1 MQNQPLDKRS
11 IIGFVLISLILT
23 GWLLWMSTNERK
35 VNPTET
41 KTEVSKK
48 APSSADEAKKK
59 SAATLSSTSTGG
71 QKEDFIRIETDLL
84 KIMISTKGGS
94 IARWEMKNYSSW
106 HDKNYAGNPVQ
117 LIYRGQREATISYV
131 NNDGKKVDS
140 KSMHFAFTNAERS
153 YTLKGNESITIT
165 AVHELAPGSA
175 IVKTFTISG
184 NSYACTAEVELQN
197 MEQFMPQRT
206 YDITWKGGLKFQE
219 QNSVDESNTSIAL
232 TSVNGT
238 IDEFDATEY
247 AQPTSVQSAG
257 EIDFIAT
264 RTKYFVAAIIPQ
276 KKDPNAIAFMEGI
289 KEGAPN
295 EGNIEKYSLAYRN
308 RYKGGVQKDAF
319 TMYIGPQIYDTL
331 VNYGLEKAINFG
343 TFYGVKWLV
352 APIGEY
358 VILPTLSFLHTFI
371 SNYGI
376 VIILFSLLMKIVLQ
390 PFSASQ
396 MKSMQ
401 KMKAVQPLL
410 QKVQEKYKDDR
421 TALSQ
426 ETMKIYSEYG
436 INPAGGCL
444 PMIMQMPI
452 LISLW
457 SVLSSWMDIR
467 HEHFFGWISDL
478 SAPDVILDLGFK
490 LPLFQVDKISGLALL
505 MAIAMFI
512 QQKMTVTD
520 PNQKSMVYIMP
531 IMFLFMFSGFPS
543 GLNVYYFVFT
553 VLGILQQVWITK
565 FSKNKITLEDLKR
578 APKKEGWFAQRMRMA
593 QELAQQQQAAAQAG
607 GGNKRKPIGNSLP
620 KKKK

>member
-1 MQNQPLDKRS
+1 MQQQSLDKRS

-23 GWLLWMSTNERK
+23 GWILWMSTTQRQ
-35 VNPTET
+35 VNQTET
-41 KTEVSKK
+41 KKVESKQL
-48 APSSADEAKKK
+48 PNSAKEAKKN
-59 SAATLSSTSTGG
+59 ATGTISSGNG
-71 QKEDFIRIETDLL
+71 NAQQEDFIRIETDLI

-94 IARWEMKNYSSW
+94 IARWEMKNYTSW
-106 HDKNYAGNPVQ
+106 HDKTYPGVPVQ
-117 LIYRGQREATISYV
+117 MIYRGQREGTISYV
-131 NNDGKKVDS
+131 NNDGKKVDG
-140 KSMHFAFTNAERS
+140 KSMHFQFTNDKRS

-165 AVHELAPGSA
+165 AIHEIAPGSA
-175 IVKTFTISG
+175 IVKSFTISG
-184 NSYACTAEVELQN
+184 NSYACKTEVELRN
-197 MEQFMPQRT
+197 MEQYMPQRT
-206 YDITWKGGLKFQE
+206 YDLNWKGGLKFQE

-257 EIDFIAT
+257 EIDYVAT
-264 RTKYFVAAIIPQ
+264 RTKYFVAAIIPA
-276 KKDPNAIAFMEGI
+276 KKDPNGMAFMEGI

-295 EGNIEKYSLAYRN
+295 EGHLEKYSLAYRN

-319 TMYIGPQIYDTL
+319 TLYIGPQIYDTL
-331 VNYGLEKAINFG
+331 QAYGLEKTINFG

-376 VIILFSLLMKIVLQ
+376 VIILFSFLMKIVLQ

-467 HEHFFGWISDL
+467 HQHFFGWISDL

-490 LPLFQVDKISGLALL
+490 LPLFQVDKLSGLALL
-505 MAIAMFI
+505 MGIAMFI

-531 IMFLFMFSGFPS
+531 IMFTFMFSGFPS

-553 VLGILQQVWITK
+553 ILGILQQVWITK

-593 QELAQQQQAAAQAG
+593 QEIAQQQQQAKASG
-607 GGNKRKPIGNSLP
+607 SNKRKPIANSLP

>member
-48 APSSADEAKKK
+48 APSSAQEAKKK

-94 IARWEMKNYSSW
+94 IARWEMKNYKSW
-106 HDKNYAGNPVQ
+106 HNKTNPGFPVQ

-165 AVHELAPGSA
+165 AVHQLAPGSA

-219 QNSVDESNTSIAL
+219 QNSVDESNTAIAL

-276 KKDPNAIAFMEGI
+276 KKDPNAIAFMEGV
-289 KEGAPN
+289 KEGSPN
-295 EGNIEKYSLAYRN
+295 EGNLEKYSLAYRN

-319 TMYIGPQIYDTL
+319 TIFIGPQIYDTL
-331 VNYGLEKAINFG
+331 RAYGLEKTINFG

-371 SNYGI
+371 ANYGI
-376 VIILFSLLMKIVLQ
+376 VIILFSLLMKVVLQ

-421 TALSQ
+421 TMLSQ

-467 HEHFFGWISDL
+467 HQHFFGWISDL

-490 LPLFQVDKISGLALL
+490 LPLFQVDKLSGLALL
-505 MAIAMFI
+505 MGIAMFI

-531 IMFLFMFSGFPS
+531 IMFIFMFSGFPS

-593 QELAQQQQAAAQAG
+593 QELAQQQQAQAAG

>member
-1 MQNQPLDKRS
+1 
-11 IIGFVLISLILT
+11 
-23 GWLLWMSTNERK
+23 MSTNERK

-48 APSSADEAKKK
+48 APSSPQEAKKK

-71 QKEDFIRIETDLL
+71 LKEDFIRIETDLL

-94 IARWEMKNYSSW
+94 IARWEMKNYKSW
-106 HDKNYAGNPVQ
+106 HNKTNPGFPVQ

-184 NSYACTAEVELQN
+184 NSYACTAEVELRN

-219 QNSVDESNTSIAL
+219 QNSVDESNTAIAL

-276 KKDPNAIAFMEGI
+276 KKDPNAIAFMEGV

-295 EGNIEKYSLAYRN
+295 EGNLEKYSLAYRN

-319 TMYIGPQIYDTL
+319 TIFIGPQIYDTL
-331 VNYGLEKAINFG
+331 QAYGLEKTINFG

-371 SNYGI
+371 ANYGI

-421 TALSQ
+421 TMLSQ

-467 HEHFFGWISDL
+467 HQHFFGWISDL

-490 LPLFQVDKISGLALL
+490 LPLFQVDKLSGLALL
-505 MAIAMFI
+505 MGIAMFI

-531 IMFLFMFSGFPS
+531 IMFIFMFSGFPS

-593 QELAQQQQAAAQAG
+593 QELAQQQQAQAAG

>member
-48 APSSADEAKKK
+48 APSSAQEAKKK

-94 IARWEMKNYSSW
+94 IARWEMKNYKSW
-106 HDKNYAGNPVQ
+106 HNKTNPGFPVQ

-219 QNSVDESNTSIAL
+219 QNSVDESNTAIAL

-276 KKDPNAIAFMEGI
+276 KKDPNAIAFMEGV
-289 KEGAPN
+289 KEGSPN
-295 EGNIEKYSLAYRN
+295 EGNLEKYSLAYRN

-319 TMYIGPQIYDTL
+319 TIFIGPQIYDTL
-331 VNYGLEKAINFG
+331 RAYGLEKTINFG

-371 SNYGI
+371 ANYGI
-376 VIILFSLLMKIVLQ
+376 VIILFSLLMKVVLQ

-421 TALSQ
+421 TMLSQ

-467 HEHFFGWISDL
+467 HQHFFGWISDL

-490 LPLFQVDKISGLALL
+490 LPLFQVDKLSGLALL
-505 MAIAMFI
+505 MGIAMFI

-531 IMFLFMFSGFPS
+531 IMFIFMFSGFPS

-565 FSKNKITLEDLKR
+565 FSKKKITLEDLKR

-593 QELAQQQQAAAQAG
+593 QELAQQQQAQAAG
-607 GGNKRKPIGNSLP
+607 GGNKRKPIGNSLS

>member
-48 APSSADEAKKK
+48 APSSAQEAKKK

-94 IARWEMKNYSSW
+94 IARWEMKNYKSW
-106 HDKNYAGNPVQ
+106 HNKTNPGFPVQ

-165 AVHELAPGSA
+165 AVHQLAPGSA

-219 QNSVDESNTSIAL
+219 QNSVDESNTAIAL

-276 KKDPNAIAFMEGI
+276 KKDPNAIAFMEGV

-295 EGNIEKYSLAYRN
+295 EGNLEKYSLAYRN

-319 TMYIGPQIYDTL
+319 TIFIGPQIYDTL
-331 VNYGLEKAINFG
+331 QAYGLEKTINFG

-371 SNYGI
+371 ANYGI
-376 VIILFSLLMKIVLQ
+376 VIILFSLLMKVVLQ

-421 TALSQ
+421 TMLSQ

-467 HEHFFGWISDL
+467 HQHFFGWISDL

-490 LPLFQVDKISGLALL
+490 LPLFQVDKLSGLALL
-505 MAIAMFI
+505 MGIAMFI
-512 QQKMTVTD
+512 QQKMTITD

-531 IMFLFMFSGFPS
+531 IMFIFMFSGFPS

-593 QELAQQQQAAAQAG
+593 QELAQQQQAQAG

>member
-1 MQNQPLDKRS
+1 
-11 IIGFVLISLILT
+11 
-23 GWLLWMSTNERK
+23 
-35 VNPTET
+35 
-41 KTEVSKK
+41 
-48 APSSADEAKKK
+48 
-59 SAATLSSTSTGG
+59 
-71 QKEDFIRIETDLL
+71 
-84 KIMISTKGGS
+84 
-94 IARWEMKNYSSW
+94 
-106 HDKNYAGNPVQ
+106 
-117 LIYRGQREATISYV
+117 
-131 NNDGKKVDS
+131 
-140 KSMHFAFTNAERS
+140 MHFAFTNAERS

-184 NSYACTAEVELQN
+184 NSYACTAGVELQN

-219 QNSVDESNTSIAL
+219 QNSVDESNTAIAL

-276 KKDPNAIAFMEGI
+276 KKDPNAIAFMEGV

-295 EGNIEKYSLAYRN
+295 EGNLEKYSLAYRN

-319 TMYIGPQIYDTL
+319 TIFIGPQIYDTL
-331 VNYGLEKAINFG
+331 QAYGLEKTINFG

-371 SNYGI
+371 ANYGI

-396 MKSMQ
+396 MK
-401 KMKAVQPLL
+401 MKAVQPLL

-421 TALSQ
+421 TMLSQ

-467 HEHFFGWISDL
+467 HQHFFGWISDL

-490 LPLFQVDKISGLALL
+490 LPLFQVDKLSGLALL
-505 MAIAMFI
+505 MGIAMFI

-531 IMFLFMFSGFPS
+531 IMFIFMFSGFPS

-593 QELAQQQQAAAQAG
+593 QELAQQQQAQAAG

>member
-48 APSSADEAKKK
+48 APSSAQEAKKK

-94 IARWEMKNYSSW
+94 IARWEMKNYKSW
-106 HDKNYAGNPVQ
+106 HNKTNPGFPVQ

-219 QNSVDESNTSIAL
+219 QNSVDESNTAIAL

-276 KKDPNAIAFMEGI
+276 KKDPNAIAFMEGV

-295 EGNIEKYSLAYRN
+295 EGNLEKYSLAYRN

-319 TMYIGPQIYDTL
+319 TIFIGPQIYDTL
-331 VNYGLEKAINFG
+331 QAYGLEKTINFG

-371 SNYGI
+371 ANYGI

-421 TALSQ
+421 TMLSQ

-467 HEHFFGWISDL
+467 HQHFFGWISDL

-490 LPLFQVDKISGLALL
+490 LPLFQVDKLSGLALL
-505 MAIAMFI
+505 MGIAMFI

-531 IMFLFMFSGFPS
+531 IMFIFMFSGFPS

-593 QELAQQQQAAAQAG
+593 QELAQQQQAQAAG

>member
-48 APSSADEAKKK
+48 APSSAQEAKKK

-94 IARWEMKNYSSW
+94 IARWEMKNYKSW
-106 HDKNYAGNPVQ
+106 HNKTNPGFPVQ

-165 AVHELAPGSA
+165 AVHQLAPGSA

-219 QNSVDESNTSIAL
+219 QNSVDESNTAIAL

-276 KKDPNAIAFMEGI
+276 KKDPNAIAFMEGV

-295 EGNIEKYSLAYRN
+295 EGNLEKYSLAYRN

-319 TMYIGPQIYDTL
+319 TIFIGPQIYDTL
-331 VNYGLEKAINFG
+331 QAYGLEKTINFG

-358 VILPTLSFLHTFI
+358 VILPTLSFLHSFI
-371 SNYGI
+371 ANYGI

-421 TALSQ
+421 TMLSQ

-467 HEHFFGWISDL
+467 HQHFFGWISDL

-490 LPLFQVDKISGLALL
+490 LPLFQVDKLSGLALL
-505 MAIAMFI
+505 MGIAMFI

-531 IMFLFMFSGFPS
+531 IMFIFMFSGFPS

-593 QELAQQQQAAAQAG
+593 QELAQQQQAQAA

>member
-48 APSSADEAKKK
+48 APNSAQEAKKK
-59 SAATLSSTSTGG
+59 SAATLSSTSNGG

-94 IARWEMKNYSSW
+94 IARWEMKNYTSW
-106 HDKNYAGNPVQ
+106 HNKSNPGFPVQ

-175 IVKTFTISG
+175 IVKTYTISG
-184 NSYACTAEVELQN
+184 NSYACTAEVELRN

-295 EGNIEKYSLAYRN
+295 EGHLEKYSLAYRN

-319 TMYIGPQIYDTL
+319 TIYVGPQIYDTL
-331 VNYGLEKAINFG
+331 QAYGLEKTINFG

-371 SNYGI
+371 ANYGI

-421 TALSQ
+421 TMLSQ

-467 HEHFFGWISDL
+467 HQHFFGWINDL

-490 LPLFQVDKISGLALL
+490 LPLFQVDKLSGLALL
-505 MAIAMFI
+505 MGIAMFI

-531 IMFLFMFSGFPS
+531 IMFIFMFSGFPS

-565 FSKNKITLEDLKR
+565 FSKKKITLEDLKR

-593 QELAQQQQAAAQAG
+593 QELAQQQQAQAA
-607 GGNKRKPIGNSLP
+607 GGNKRTPIGNSLP

>member
-1 MQNQPLDKRS
+1 MQQQSLDKRS

-23 GWLLWMSTNERK
+23 GWILWMSTTQRQ
-35 VNPTET
+35 VNQTET
-41 KTEVSKK
+41 KKVESKQL
-48 APSSADEAKKK
+48 PNSAKEAKKN
-59 SAATLSSTSTGG
+59 ATGTISSVNGNA
-71 QKEDFIRIETDLL
+71 QQEDFIRIETDLL

-94 IARWEMKNYSSW
+94 IARWEMKNYTSW
-106 HDKNYAGNPVQ
+106 HDKTYPGVPVQ
-117 LIYRGQREATISYV
+117 MIYRGQREGTISYV
-131 NNDGKKVDS
+131 NNDGKKVDG
-140 KSMHFAFTNAERS
+140 KSMHFQFTNDKRS

-165 AVHELAPGSA
+165 AIHEIAPGSA
-175 IVKTFTISG
+175 IVKSFTISG
-184 NSYACTAEVELQN
+184 NSYACKTEVELRN
-197 MEQFMPQRT
+197 MEQYMPQRT
-206 YDITWKGGLKFQE
+206 YDLNWKGGLKFQE

-257 EIDFIAT
+257 EIDYVAT
-264 RTKYFVAAIIPQ
+264 RTKYFVAAIIPA
-276 KKDPNAIAFMEGI
+276 KKDLNGMAFMEGI

-295 EGNIEKYSLAYRN
+295 EGHIEKYSLAYRN

-319 TMYIGPQIYDTL
+319 TLYIGPQIYDTL
-331 VNYGLEKAINFG
+331 QAYGLEKTINFG

-376 VIILFSLLMKIVLQ
+376 VIILFSFLMKIVLQ

-467 HEHFFGWISDL
+467 HQHFFGWISDL

-490 LPLFQVDKISGLALL
+490 LPLFQVDKLSGLALL
-505 MAIAMFI
+505 MGIAMFI

-531 IMFLFMFSGFPS
+531 IMFTFMFSGFPS

-553 VLGILQQVWITK
+553 ILGILQQVWITK

-593 QELAQQQQAAAQAG
+593 QEIAQQQQQAKASG
-607 GGNKRKPIGNSLP
+607 SNKRKPIGNSLP

>member
-48 APSSADEAKKK
+48 APSSAQEAKKK

-94 IARWEMKNYSSW
+94 IARWEMKNYKSW
-106 HDKNYAGNPVQ
+106 HNKTNPGFPVQ

-219 QNSVDESNTSIAL
+219 QNSVDESNTAIAL

-276 KKDPNAIAFMEGI
+276 KKDPNAIAFMEGV

-295 EGNIEKYSLAYRN
+295 EGNLEKYSLAYRN

-319 TMYIGPQIYDTL
+319 TIFIGPQIYDTL
-331 VNYGLEKAINFG
+331 QAYGLEKTINFG

-371 SNYGI
+371 ANYGI

-421 TALSQ
+421 TMLSQ

-467 HEHFFGWISDL
+467 HQHFFGWISDL

-490 LPLFQVDKISGLALL
+490 LPLFQVDKLSGLALL
-505 MAIAMFI
+505 MGIAMFI
-512 QQKMTVTD
+512 QQKMTITD

-531 IMFLFMFSGFPS
+531 IMFIFMFSGFPS

-593 QELAQQQQAAAQAG
+593 QELAQQQQAQAA

>member
-1 MQNQPLDKRS
+1 
-11 IIGFVLISLILT
+11 
-23 GWLLWMSTNERK
+23 MSTNERK
-35 VNPTET
+35 VNPNET

-48 APSSADEAKKK
+48 APSSAQEAKKK

>member
-48 APSSADEAKKK
+48 APSSAQEAKKK
-59 SAATLSSTSTGG
+59 SAATLSSNSTGG

-94 IARWEMKNYSSW
+94 IARWEMKNYKSW
-106 HDKNYAGNPVQ
+106 HNKTNPGFPVQ

-153 YTLKGNESITIT
+153 YILKGNESITIT

-219 QNSVDESNTSIAL
+219 QNSVDESNTAIAL

-295 EGNIEKYSLAYRN
+295 EGHLEKYSLAYRN

-319 TMYIGPQIYDTL
+319 TIFIGPQIYDTL
-331 VNYGLEKAINFG
+331 QAYGLEKTINFG

-371 SNYGI
+371 ANYGI

-421 TALSQ
+421 TMLSQ

-467 HEHFFGWISDL
+467 HQHFFGWITDL

-490 LPLFQVDKISGLALL
+490 LPLFQVDKLSGLALL
-505 MAIAMFI
+505 MGIAMFI

-531 IMFLFMFSGFPS
+531 IMFIFMFSGFPS

-593 QELAQQQQAAAQAG
+593 QELAQQQQAQAA

>member
-219 QNSVDESNTSIAL
+219 QSYVDESNTAIAL

-319 TMYIGPQIYDTL
+319 TIYIGPQIYDTL
-331 VNYGLEKAINFG
+331 ANYGLEKAINFG

-410 QKVQEKYKDDR
+410 QKVQEKHKDDR

-505 MAIAMFI
+505 MAIAMFV

-593 QELAQQQQAAAQAG
+593 QELAQQQQAAQAG

>member
-1 MQNQPLDKRS
+1 MQQQSLDKRS

-23 GWLLWMSTNERK
+23 GWILWMSTTQRQ
-35 VNPTET
+35 VNQTET
-41 KTEVSKK
+41 KKVESKQL
-48 APSSADEAKKK
+48 PNSAKEAKKNATGTIS
-59 SAATLSSTSTGG
+59 SANGNA
-71 QKEDFIRIETDLL
+71 QQEDFIRIETDLI

-94 IARWEMKNYSSW
+94 IARWEMKNYTSW
-106 HDKNYAGNPVQ
+106 HDKTYPGVPVQ
-117 LIYRGQREATISYV
+117 MIYRGQREGTISYV
-131 NNDGKKVDS
+131 NNDGKKVDG
-140 KSMHFAFTNAERS
+140 KSMHFQFTNDKRS

-165 AVHELAPGSA
+165 AIHEIAPGSA
-175 IVKTFTISG
+175 IVKSFTISG
-184 NSYACTAEVELQN
+184 NSYACKTEVELRN
-197 MEQFMPQRT
+197 MEQYMPQRT
-206 YDITWKGGLKFQE
+206 YDLNWKGGLKFQE

-257 EIDFIAT
+257 EIDYVAT
-264 RTKYFVAAIIPQ
+264 RTKYFVAAIIPA
-276 KKDPNAIAFMEGI
+276 KKDPNGMAFMEGI

-295 EGNIEKYSLAYRN
+295 EGHLEKYSLAYRN

-319 TMYIGPQIYDTL
+319 TLYIGPQIYDTL
-331 VNYGLEKAINFG
+331 QAYGLEKTINFG

-376 VIILFSLLMKIVLQ
+376 VIILFSFLMKIVLQ

-467 HEHFFGWISDL
+467 HQHFFGWISDL

-490 LPLFQVDKISGLALL
+490 LPLFQVDKLSGLALL
-505 MAIAMFI
+505 MGIAMFI

-531 IMFLFMFSGFPS
+531 IMFTFMFSGFPS

-553 VLGILQQVWITK
+553 ILGILQQVWITK

-593 QELAQQQQAAAQAG
+593 QEIAQQQQQAKASG
-607 GGNKRKPIGNSLP
+607 SNKRKPIGNSLP

>member
-48 APSSADEAKKK
+48 APSSAQEAKKK

-165 AVHELAPGSA
+165 AVHQLAPGSA

-184 NSYACTAEVELQN
+184 NSYACTAEVELRN

-219 QNSVDESNTSIAL
+219 QNSVDESNTAIAL

-276 KKDPNAIAFMEGI
+276 KKDPNAIAFMEGV

-295 EGNIEKYSLAYRN
+295 EGNLEKYSLAYRN

-319 TMYIGPQIYDTL
+319 TIYIGPQIYDTL
-331 VNYGLEKAINFG
+331 ANYGLEKAINFG

-358 VILPTLSFLHTFI
+358 VILPTLSFLHRFI
-371 SNYGI
+371 ANYGI

-410 QKVQEKYKDDR
+410 QKVQEKHKDDR

-593 QELAQQQQAAAQAG
+593 QELAQQQQAAQAG

>member
-48 APSSADEAKKK
+48 APSSAQEAKKK
-59 SAATLSSTSTGG
+59 SPATLSSTSTGG
-71 QKEDFIRIETDLL
+71 QEEDFIRIETDLL

-94 IARWEMKNYSSW
+94 IARWEMKNYTSW
-106 HDKNYAGNPVQ
+106 HDKTYPGFPVQ

-219 QNSVDESNTSIAL
+219 QNSVDESNTAIAL

-276 KKDPNAIAFMEGI
+276 KKDPNAIAFMEGV

-295 EGNIEKYSLAYRN
+295 EGNLEKYSLAYRN
-308 RYKGGVQKDAF
+308 RYKGGIQKDAF
-319 TMYIGPQIYDTL
+319 TIFIGPQVYDTL
-331 VNYGLEKAINFG
+331 QAYGLEKTINFG

-371 SNYGI
+371 ANYGI
-376 VIILFSLLMKIVLQ
+376 VIILFSFLMKIVLQ

-421 TALSQ
+421 TEISK

-457 SVLSSWMDIR
+457 SVLGSWMDIR
-467 HEHFFGWISDL
+467 HQHFFGWISDL

-490 LPLFQVDKISGLALL
+490 LPLFQVDKLSGLALL
-505 MAIAMFI
+505 MGIAMFI
-512 QQKMTVTD
+512 QQKMTITD

-531 IMFLFMFSGFPS
+531 IMFIFMFSGFPS
-543 GLNVYYFVFT
+543 GLNVYYFIFT

-565 FSKNKITLEDLKR
+565 FSKKKITLEDMKR
-578 APKKEGWFAQRMRMA
+578 APKKEGWFAKRMRMA
-593 QELAQQQQAAAQAG
+593 QELAQQQQHAQAG
-607 GGNKRKPIGNSLP
+607 GSNKRKPIGNSLP

>member
-1 MQNQPLDKRS
+1 
-11 IIGFVLISLILT
+11 
-23 GWLLWMSTNERK
+23 MSTNERK

-140 KSMHFAFTNAERS
+140 KSMHFAFMNAERS

-219 QNSVDESNTSIAL
+219 QSSVDESNTAIAL

-319 TMYIGPQIYDTL
+319 TIYIGPQIYDTL
-331 VNYGLEKAINFG
+331 ANYGLEKAINFG

-410 QKVQEKYKDDR
+410 QKVQEKHKDDR

-505 MAIAMFI
+505 MAIAMFV

-593 QELAQQQQAAAQAG
+593 QELAQQQQAAQAG

>member
-140 KSMHFAFTNAERS
+140 KSMHFAFRNAERS

-219 QNSVDESNTSIAL
+219 QSSVDESNTAIAL

-319 TMYIGPQIYDTL
+319 TIYIGPQIYDTL
-331 VNYGLEKAINFG
+331 ANYGLEKAINFG

-410 QKVQEKYKDDR
+410 QKVQEKHKDDR

-593 QELAQQQQAAAQAG
+593 QELAQQQQAAQAG

>member
-48 APSSADEAKKK
+48 APSSAQEAKKK
-59 SAATLSSTSTGG
+59 SPATLSSTSTGG
-71 QKEDFIRIETDLL
+71 QEEDFIRIETDLL

-94 IARWEMKNYSSW
+94 IARWEMKNYTSW
-106 HDKNYAGNPVQ
+106 HDKTYPGFPVQ

-219 QNSVDESNTSIAL
+219 QNSVDESNTAIAL

-276 KKDPNAIAFMEGI
+276 KKDPNAIAFMEGV

-295 EGNIEKYSLAYRN
+295 EGNLEKYSLAYRN
-308 RYKGGVQKDAF
+308 RYKGGIQKDAF
-319 TMYIGPQIYDTL
+319 TIFIGPQVYDTL
-331 VNYGLEKAINFG
+331 QAYGLEKTINFG

-371 SNYGI
+371 ANYGI
-376 VIILFSLLMKIVLQ
+376 VIILFSFLMKIVLQ

-421 TALSQ
+421 TEISK

-457 SVLSSWMDIR
+457 SVLGSWMDIR
-467 HEHFFGWISDL
+467 HQHFFGWISDL

-490 LPLFQVDKISGLALL
+490 LPLFQVDKLSGLALL
-505 MAIAMFI
+505 MGIAMFI

-531 IMFLFMFSGFPS
+531 IMFIFMFSGFPS
-543 GLNVYYFVFT
+543 GLNVYYFIFT

-565 FSKNKITLEDLKR
+565 FSKKKITLEDMKR
-578 APKKEGWFAQRMRMA
+578 APKKEGWFAKRMRMA
-593 QELAQQQQAAAQAG
+593 QELAQQQQNAQAG
-607 GGNKRKPIGNSLP
+607 GSNKRKPIGNSLP

>member
-219 QNSVDESNTSIAL
+219 QSSVDESNTAIAL

-276 KKDPNAIAFMEGI
+276 KKDLNAIAFMEGI

-295 EGNIEKYSLAYRN
+295 EGHLEKYSLAYRN

-319 TMYIGPQIYDTL
+319 TIYIGPQIYDTL
-331 VNYGLEKAINFG
+331 ANYGLEKAINFG

-410 QKVQEKYKDDR
+410 QKVQEKHKDDR

>member
-219 QNSVDESNTSIAL
+219 QSSVDESNTAIAL

-295 EGNIEKYSLAYRN
+295 EGHLEKYSLAYRN

-319 TMYIGPQIYDTL
+319 TIYIGPQIYDTL
-331 VNYGLEKAINFG
+331 ANYGLEKAINFG

-410 QKVQEKYKDDR
+410 QKVQEKHKDDR

-593 QELAQQQQAAAQAG
+593 QELAQQQQAAQAG